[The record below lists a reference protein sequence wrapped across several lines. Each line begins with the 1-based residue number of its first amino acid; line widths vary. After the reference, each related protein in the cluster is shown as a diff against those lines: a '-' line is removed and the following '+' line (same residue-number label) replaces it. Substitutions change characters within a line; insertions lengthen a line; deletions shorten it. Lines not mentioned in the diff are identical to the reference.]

1 MASETEKIT
10 LNISPVDL
18 GRIDLLVEERFY
30 SNRSDFIRT
39 AIRNQIDHHEDQVQ
53 QAATRRSMVIGVLSY
68 SQHDLAQKL
77 ERGEALEIFVVGL
90 LHLANDITPELALS
104 TIRSIKVYGSFQASE
119 DVRGALAEAGRIL

>member
-39 AIRNQIDHHEDQVQ
+39 AIRHQIDHHTDQVH
-53 QAATRRSMVIGVLSY
+53 QAASRRSMVLGVLSY
-68 SQHDLAQKL
+68 SQRELAQKL

-90 LHLANDITPELALS
+90 LHLADDITPELALS
-104 TIRSIKVYGSFQASE
+104 TICSIKVYGSFDAPA
-119 DVRGALAEAGRIL
+119 DVRAALAEAGRIL